1 MHRLAFRKDFYMQRA
16 VRAVLLS
23 ALVFPGAGHLY
34 LRRPLRACVFLLPT
48 LVAGFVFAGDIMRRA
63 SALADQVM
71 AGTLPLDPAAI
82 TARLQAQGGT
92 SALETACGA
101 VLVAC
106 WLGSIVD
113 SVIVARALGRGGE

>member
-1 MHRLAFRKDFYMQRA
+1 MQRA
-16 VRAVLLS
+16 VSAALLS

-34 LRRPLRACVFLLPT
+34 LRRPLRACVFVLPT

-71 AGTLPLDPAAI
+71 AGTLPLDPAIIA
-82 TARLQAQGGT
+82 ARLQAQGGT
-92 SALETACGA
+92 SALATACGV

-106 WLGSIVD
+106 WLGSIID
-113 SVIVARALGRGGE
+113 SVVVARALEGGGE